1 MMKKTIFGIICLALC
16 ATVAFSSCAKKEE
29 TTNED
34 VSNDETNIDVVLPV
48 EDEDEEKVLPVF
60 EYRFS
65 GNFATLVAYN
75 GDLEEVVL
83 EENPIRMKKQ
93 KETKIIT
100 EEVTLDDGTVTTVEK
115 EVEETVEVP
124 VKTFLTDI
132 EPGVF
137 MNNTTV
143 KKIVIPDTVTV
154 IGQACFQGCTALE
167 EVVLPEELETIGNMM
182 FYGCSSL
189 TTLNI
194 PDSVTDIGLFA
205 FGDYFNRTPWYENLT
220 DTSVIVGDGIL
231 LKYNG
236 TAPVTY
242 GDEIEKVAYYAFL
255 ESKAPS
261 VTFSDYTEIIDTL
274 AFYRS
279 GITVRLPKFSDL
291 TDILKSSG
299 INVEEY

>member
-1 MMKKTIFGIICLALC
+1 MMKKTVFSVICLALC
-16 ATVAFSSCAKKEE
+16 ATMAFSSCAKKDEE
-29 TTNED
+29 TNNDVKNE
-34 VSNDETNIDVVLPV
+34 ETKIDVVLPV
-48 EDEDEEKVLPVF
+48 EDEEEEEKAIF

-93 KETKIIT
+93 KQTKIVT
-100 EEVTLDDGTVTTVEK
+100 EKVTLEDGTVTTVEK

-124 VKTFLTDI
+124 TKAILTDI
-132 EPGVF
+132 DAGVF

-143 KKIVIPDTVTV
+143 KKIVIPDSVTV

-167 EVVLPEELETIGNMM
+167 EVVLPEDLETIGDMM
-182 FYGCSSL
+182 FYGCSAL

-205 FGDYFNRTPWYENLT
+205 FGDYFNKTPWYENLK
-220 DTSVIVGDGIL
+220 DESVIVGDGIL

-242 GDEIEKVAYYAFL
+242 GDEVEKVAYYAFL

-261 VTFSDYTEIIDTL
+261 VTFSDYTETIDNL

-279 GITVRLPKFSDL
+279 SITVRLPKFSDHE
-291 TDILKSSG
+291 DILKSSG
-299 INVEEY
+299 INVEVY